1 MRENEYKELLDR
13 QRHKDD
19 VQRYFA
25 NQISVLTDII
35 DYGTWL
41 IPRAYD
47 SSPKKLEDVV
57 LIGVLLKQVVG
68 MIDALEIL
76 VSNGAISAAFLQARA
91 ALEASLYMDWILKG
105 QADKKAIYYYVSNL
119 RNERFWALR
128 IIEGTTEHDDLMNEI
143 QDIAPYVNF
152 NSFEIQKVAKKRLSE
167 IDRILDQTSY
177 KPINDDFETLRAKR
191 RREVYW
197 YQPLLKRG
205 SLRSIAKDV
214 NRYSEYLYLY
224 ERGSKATHAASYRN
238 HIQFS
243 RGGTIV
249 FEPIRN

>member
-76 VSNGAISAAFLQARA
+76 VSNGANICCFS
-91 ALEASLYMDWILKG
+91 
-105 QADKKAIYYYVSNL
+105 
-119 RNERFWALR
+119 
-128 IIEGTTEHDDLMNEI
+128 
-143 QDIAPYVNF
+143 
-152 NSFEIQKVAKKRLSE
+152 
-167 IDRILDQTSY
+167 TSTCC
-177 KPINDDFETLRAKR
+177 P
-191 RREVYW
+191 
-197 YQPLLKRG
+197 
-205 SLRSIAKDV
+205 
-214 NRYSEYLYLY
+214 
-224 ERGSKATHAASYRN
+224 
-238 HIQFS
+238 
-243 RGGTIV
+243 
-249 FEPIRN
+249 